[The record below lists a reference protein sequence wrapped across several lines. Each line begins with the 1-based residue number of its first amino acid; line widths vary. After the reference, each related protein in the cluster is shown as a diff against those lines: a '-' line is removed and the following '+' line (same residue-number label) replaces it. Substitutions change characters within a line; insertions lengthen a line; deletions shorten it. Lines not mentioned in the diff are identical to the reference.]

1 MNIEEVLTNKL
12 IPYANNARTHSDE
25 QVTQIASSIREFGF
39 NNPVL
44 IDEQS
49 TIIAGHGRVLAALKL
64 DLEKV
69 PCIRLIH
76 LTEIQRKA
84 YIIADNKL
92 ALNANWDDEIL
103 KLELEMLREA
113 NCDIDILGFDD
124 KELQSLFDNTEDIDD
139 DFKEPVDKNRNL
151 LMIECEGEH
160 DLEKLFSEMQERGF
174 QCKILN

>member
-124 KELQSLFDNTEDIDD
+124 KELQSLFGNIEDIDD
-139 DFKEPVDKNRNL
+139 NFKEPVDKNRNL